1 MRLNKLSSMIL
12 AVALAASAVT
22 VQADQIIIATVP
34 VGDAGNAADSSGHSG
49 NPDGQGAVS
58 YNYSIGKTDVTNDQ
72 YAAFLT
78 AKAASSDPYGLWS
91 SYMESN
97 GCGGI
102 IRTGSGP
109 YTYAVKS
116 GQGSQP
122 VTCVSWYD
130 TLRFANW
137 LTNGQGNGDTE
148 SGSYTLL
155 GGTATPTNGSTII
168 RNAGAKWVLPSEDEW
183 YKAAYYKGGDLNAGY
198 WDYPTGSNTA
208 PTAQAP
214 PGGTNSANY
223 NSVVQNN
230 TVNGIDYLTNAGAYS
245 SSLSHY
251 STLDQSGNVWQ
262 WNEANFSGS
271 WRGLRGG
278 SFTDGS
284 SYLAS
289 STRNGT
295 DPTAEYNVLVGFRVA
310 SVPEPSTLALLTAGA
325 FGLMGYRWRR
335 RITRGTAQPTI
346 AFGQSNQQDD
356 TPTILSFTS
365 RPSYQPDSARRAA

>member
-1 MRLNKLSSMIL
+1 MFCRTMIRGFL
-12 AVALAASAVT
+12 AAALVASAVALA
-22 VQADQIIIATVP
+22 QADQITIATVP
-34 VGDAGNAADSSGHSG
+34 VGNAGNTGELSGTGAGGHG
-49 NPDGQGAVS
+49 TDRICGAVS

-116 GQGSQP
+116 GQGNQP

-148 SGSYTLL
+148 NGSYTLL
-155 GGTATPTNGSTII
+155 GGTATPSNAWFITRS
-168 RNAGAKWVLPSEDEW
+168 AGAKWVLPSEDEW
-183 YKAAYYKGGDLNAGY
+183 YKAAYYKGGGLSAGY
-198 WDYPTGSNTA
+198 WDYPTSSNTA

-214 PGGTNSANY
+214 PGGSNSANFY
-223 NSVVQNN
+223 NSATGYLLTNSRSYN
-230 TVNGIDYLTNAGAYS
+230 SAIDYLTNAGAYS
-245 SSLSHY
+245 SSLSPY
-251 STLDQSGNVWQ
+251 GTLDQCGNVWQ

-271 WRGLRGG
+271 GRGLRGG
-278 SFTDGS
+278 SFYVS
-284 SYLAS
+284 SYYLAS
-289 STRNGT
+289 FARAS
-295 DPTAEYNVLVGFRVA
+295 PTAPRTSTTFSVSVLQVC
-310 SVPEPSTLALLTAGA
+310 
-325 FGLMGYRWRR
+325 
-335 RITRGTAQPTI
+335 
-346 AFGQSNQQDD
+346 
-356 TPTILSFTS
+356 LS
-365 RPSYQPDSARRAA
+365 PAV